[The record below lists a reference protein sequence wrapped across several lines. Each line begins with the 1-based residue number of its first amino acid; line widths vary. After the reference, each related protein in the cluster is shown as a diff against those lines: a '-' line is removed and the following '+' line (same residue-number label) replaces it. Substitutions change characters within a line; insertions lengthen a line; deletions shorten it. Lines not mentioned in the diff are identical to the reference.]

1 MQRLK
6 LTIAYVGTR
15 FYGWQRQ
22 TLKDAPELRTVQYEL
37 EKIASHIA
45 GQKVNIP
52 ASGRTDTGV
61 HADAQVAHMDVPAH
75 RADLNW
81 VRAFN
86 AQLPHDVAV
95 ASVEAVPSTFHAQY
109 SALSKRYAYSLWLRK
124 DYTPPRIQKFV
135 WSIGA
140 LNLPAMQEAALHML
154 GTRDFISFCNVGA
167 EYATSVRTVESIE
180 LLPSSPENPFLAVW
194 HFQANGFLKQMVRNM
209 MGLLVAVGK
218 GKIDPE
224 AVPQIIAAQNRR
236 LSAATAPAQG
246 LCLNQVFY

>member
-6 LTIAYVGTR
+6 LTIAYVGTK

-22 TLKDAPELRTVQYEL
+22 ALKDAPELRTVQYEL
-37 EKIASHIA
+37 EKAASRIA
-45 GQKVNIP
+45 GQKVNVH

-75 RADLNW
+75 KTDVNWLRAL
-81 VRAFN
+81 N

-95 ASVEAVPSTFHAQY
+95 ASVEAVPNTFHAQY
-109 SALSKRYAYSLWLRK
+109 SAISKRYAYSLWLRK

-135 WSIGA
+135 WSVGE
-140 LNLPAMQEAALHML
+140 LNLEAMQQAALHL
-154 GTRDFISFCNVGA
+154 VGTKDFSSFRNFGA
-167 EYATSVRTVESIE
+167 DYATTVRTVESVK
-180 LLPSSPENPFLAVW
+180 LLPSDPDNPFLAVW

-218 GKIDPE
+218 GKLHTE
-224 AVPQIIAAQNRR
+224 AVPEIIAGQNRA
-236 LSAATAPAQG
+236 LSAATAPPAG
-246 LCLNQVFY
+246 LCLSQVFY